1 MKKRYSY
8 YLARSLITIT
18 GVIFITQFIFEFF
31 GLVDRKSGFEW
42 VIYICGAAF
51 LLSLIYRLILNILNS
66 RISTESLKDD
76 LKETIMSDD
85 YLKYI
90 PCIYC
95 YYYNR
100 GRMCHHYKSIKYVD
114 IITGQKFYYDCK
126 YMRSNLCEE
135 DAKLFKTR
143 KLWQK
148 LFKE

>member
-1 MKKRYSY
+1 MKKRYDY
-8 YLARSLITIT
+8 GLARNLIIIT
-18 GVIFITQFIFEFF
+18 GIIYITQFIFGIFN
-31 GLVDRKSGFEW
+31 RKPGFEFS
-42 VIYICGAAF
+42 IYIYGAAF
-51 LLSLIYRLILNILNS
+51 LLSLIYGFILIILNS

-100 GRMCHHYKSIKYVD
+100 GRMCHHYKSIKHVD

-126 YMRSNLCEE
+126 YMRSNICGKG
-135 DAKLFKTR
+135 AKLFKNRT
-143 KLWQK
+143 LLQK